1 MKMKK
6 LYSMLA
12 AGLLV
17 CPILAGCGSDSDS
30 KEDTPAVQQVQE
42 QEGETEAS
50 ADTESEAVQREE
62 DGGYKKGALIKEQT
76 FDVTLRPLG
85 EVTFASY
92 EPDSS
97 EEIFADA
104 VFQVEK
110 DGEVLTQLPAAAK
123 DNIGLELFNQ
133 VEAVSF
139 YDYNNDAYDDIILIL
154 SYYLGAGPQAATPHS
169 LVRYYSGTKEG
180 GFVYED
186 RMSEDASG
194 ALTEITI
201 QAAKD
206 FVSPK
211 RAEEP
216 GGSDSSL
223 KPWQQEYIRYLTTV
237 SDPDVQTGYT
247 LIDMKGDGTLQLV
260 EVGNCEASGCR
271 IIFYDGREI
280 QVVQLN
286 RLYFSYIPGE
296 NLLCNSDGHM
306 DFYYDLV
313 YSIVDGEMTSVAS
326 GYYGAE
332 DNSNVQFD
340 ANGEPIYYYEW
351 DGVKMSR
358 EQYEKEFHKMY
369 DKSKA
374 VSYDFE
380 NLYSIDEVI
389 KAVEEYSR

>member
-1 MKMKK
+1 MRIQKRYGI
-6 LYSMLA
+6 LSA
-12 AGLLV
+12 VLLV
-17 CPILAGCGSDSDS
+17 SLILAGCGSGSDS

-97 EEIFADA
+97 EDIFADA
-104 VFQVEK
+104 VFQIER

-194 ALTEITI
+194 ALAEITI

-358 EQYEKEFHKMY
+358 EQYEKEFRKVY

>member
-1 MKMKK
+1 M
-6 LYSMLA
+6 
-12 AGLLV
+12 
-17 CPILAGCGSDSDS
+17 
-30 KEDTPAVQQVQE
+30 
-42 QEGETEAS
+42 
-50 ADTESEAVQREE
+50 
-62 DGGYKKGALIKEQT
+62 
-76 FDVTLRPLG
+76 
-85 EVTFASY
+85 
-92 EPDSS
+92 
-97 EEIFADA
+97 
-104 VFQVEK
+104 
-110 DGEVLTQLPAAAK
+110 
-123 DNIGLELFNQ
+123 
-133 VEAVSF
+133 
-139 YDYNNDAYDDIILIL
+139 
-154 SYYLGAGPQAATPHS
+154 
-169 LVRYYSGTKEG
+169 
-180 GFVYED
+180 
-186 RMSEDASG
+186 
-194 ALTEITI
+194 
-201 QAAKD
+201 
-206 FVSPK
+206 
-211 RAEEP
+211 
-216 GGSDSSL
+216 
-223 KPWQQEYIRYLTTV
+223 
-237 SDPDVQTGYT
+237 
-247 LIDMKGDGTLQLV
+247 IDMKGDGTLQLV

-358 EQYEKEFHKMY
+358 EQYEKEFRKVY